1 MGNAPQGK
9 SKIAARHRH
18 KIARLRS
25 QIARFEPVVET
36 GPRAGT
42 GFGETDAYL
51 TAHAGGGLAV
61 GGVHEITAARPG
73 DMSAALGFADYL
85 SQKFLAP
92 IAEKTASS
100 SCLLYGQTHAC
111 VRENGQP
118 YATALQH
125 ADRLVYL
132 DGVSLPDLM
141 WAGEE
146 ALGCAAIG
154 CIILA
159 SLDEAPNF
167 TFSRRLS
174 MAARSVERPLIMA
187 LGAAASGT
195 ASAATSQW
203 QVKAIA
209 NNGWHLRLTRLR
221 ASYTQNPP
229 HQGWQVFPHAQPLPV
244 ASAPTAKPASARSPL
259 RALN

>member
-1 MGNAPQGK
+1 
-9 SKIAARHRH
+9 
-18 KIARLRS
+18 
-25 QIARFEPVVET
+25 
-36 GPRAGT
+36 
-42 GFGETDAYL
+42 
-51 TAHAGGGLAV
+51 
-61 GGVHEITAARPG
+61 
-73 DMSAALGFADYL
+73 
-85 SQKFLAP
+85 
-92 IAEKTASS
+92 
-100 SCLLYGQTHAC
+100 
-111 VRENGQP
+111 
-118 YATALQH
+118 
-125 ADRLVYL
+125 
-132 DGVSLPDLM
+132 M

-229 HQGWQVFPHAQPLPV
+229 HQGWQVFPQARLLSAAPDLAVKPV
-244 ASAPTAKPASARSPL
+244 SAPSPL

>member
-1 MGNAPQGK
+1 MGKGPQGK
-9 SKIAARHRH
+9 SEIAALQRH

-25 QIARFEPVVET
+25 QISRFEPVIET
-36 GPRAGT
+36 GPRAVT
-42 GFGETDAYL
+42 GLREIDAYL
-51 TAHAGGGLAV
+51 AAHAGGGLAV

-73 DMSAALGFADYL
+73 DMSVALGFADYL
-85 SQKFLAP
+85 SQKF
-92 IAEKTASS
+92 IASLTEKTASS

-159 SLDEAPNF
+159 SIDEAPNF

-174 MAARSVERPLIMA
+174 MAARSVERPLILA
-187 LGAAASGT
+187 LGAAASGA

-203 QVKAIA
+203 RVKAIA
-209 NNGWHLRLTRLR
+209 NNGWQLTLTRLR

-229 HQGWQVFPHAQPLPV
+229 SQGWQVFPQAEPLSVTSSPAIKPV
-244 ASAPTAKPASARSPL
+244 SVPPPL
-259 RALN
+259 RVLN